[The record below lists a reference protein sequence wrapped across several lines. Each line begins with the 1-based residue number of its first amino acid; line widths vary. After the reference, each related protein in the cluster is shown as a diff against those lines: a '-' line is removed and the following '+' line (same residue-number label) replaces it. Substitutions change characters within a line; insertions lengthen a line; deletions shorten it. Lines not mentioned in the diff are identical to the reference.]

1 MLSQNNL
8 LAATKNINE
17 FMKIKCTIIESVPMR
32 ISHSFGFARIRC
44 VFDVGGTIILENG
57 FLRPDK
63 LLKNIKTYKANAIS
77 SVPAGFAILLD
88 RYKYL
93 FKDVSSQ
100 IKYIEIGSSYMRE
113 NQKNFNVNVS

>member
-1 MLSQNNL
+1 M
-8 LAATKNINE
+8 
-17 FMKIKCTIIESVPMR
+17 
-32 ISHSFGFARIRC
+32 
-44 VFDVGGTIILENG
+44 ENG

-63 LLKNIKTYKANAIS
+63 LLNNIKIYKANAIS

-100 IKYIEIGSSYMRE
+100 IEYIEIGSSYMRE
-113 NQKNFNVNVS
+113 NQKILISMCPKARICMHMDPPKHRVQPL